1 MSTTTLK
8 LIALAL
14 MFLDHIYE
22 FFPGAPIVLTW
33 LGRISAPIFFFCTV
47 WGFHYTHNRRVYL
60 LRMYLCSVL
69 MGALDLVLNLSV
81 AQPVVPV
88 INNIFTTLFLSCL
101 FIYLWEMKEKPWQKV
116 LMVLAYLALNVAMV
130 FLITGVASPLLYRVL
145 PQQTYQYCI
154 TMVGG
159 LLPNILTCEGGYFTV
174 MLGLVLYFC
183 KESRKKLAIGYG
195 VYCVGY
201 VLLLVFLG
209 ASTGMGVTDWPHFM
223 MQEAYQWMQIFA
235 LPLMLCYNG
244 QKGRGYKYL
253 FYIFYPAHVAVLFY
267 LGNLLA

>member
-69 MGALDLVLNLSV
+69 MGALDLVLNLSI
-81 AQPVVPV
+81 AQPVVMAP
-88 INNIFTTLFLSCL
+88 NNIFSTLLMVCL
-101 FIYLWEMKEKPWQKV
+101 FIYLWELGKKPWQKA
-116 LMVLAYLALNVAMV
+116 LLTLGYLGISALSMALTI
-130 FLITGVASPLLYRVL
+130 FVASPLLYGIL
-145 PQQTYQYCI
+145 ANNTYQLSL
-154 TMVGG
+154 TLVSGV
-159 LLPNILTCEGGYFTV
+159 LPNILTCEGSYITV
-174 MLGLVLYFC
+174 LMGIVLYFC
-183 KESRKKLAIGYG
+183 KGSRKKLAIGYSLYCLATLALMVNMG
-195 VYCVGY
+195 V
-201 VLLLVFLG
+201 
-209 ASTGMGVTDWPHFM
+209 AQGVTDWYQFLFH
-223 MQEAYQWMQIFA
+223 QAYQWMEIFS

>member
-8 LIALAL
+8 LLALAL
-14 MFLDHIYE
+14 MLVDHIYE

-33 LGRISAPIFFFCTV
+33 LGRISAPIFFFCTA
-47 WGFHYTHNRRVYL
+47 WGFYYTHNRRAYL
-60 LRMYLCSVL
+60 LRMYLCSAL
-69 MGALDLVLNLSV
+69 MGTLDLVLNLSI

-88 INNIFTTLFLSCL
+88 VNNIFTTLFLSCL
-101 FIYLWEMKEKPWQKV
+101 FIYLWELKDKLWQKL
-116 LMVLAYLALNVAMV
+116 LMALAYLAINAAML

-159 LLPNILTCEGGYFTV
+159 ILPNILTCEGSYITV
-174 MLGLVLYFC
+174 LMGLGLYFC
-183 KESRKKLAIGYG
+183 KESRVKLALGYG
-195 VYCVGY
+195 LYC
-201 VLLLVFLG
+201 LG
-209 ASTGMGVTDWPHFM
+209 SLALMVNMGFMQGVTDWYDFLFH
-223 MQEAYQWMQIFA
+223 QAYQWMEIFA

>member
-69 MGALDLVLNLSV
+69 MGALDLVLNLSI

-88 INNIFTTLFLSCL
+88 INNVFTTLFLSCL
-101 FIYLWEMKEKPWQKV
+101 FIYLWEMKEKPWQKM
-116 LMVLAYLALNVAMV
+116 LMVLAYLALNIAMV

-159 LLPNILTCEGGYFTV
+159 LLPNILTCEGSYITV
-174 MLGLVLYFC
+174 LMGIVLYFC
-183 KESRKKLAIGYG
+183 KGSRKKLAIGYSLYCLGSLALMVNMG
-195 VYCVGY
+195 V
-201 VLLLVFLG
+201 
-209 ASTGMGVTDWPHFM
+209 AQGVTDWYQFLFH
-223 MQEAYQWMQIFA
+223 QAYQWMEIFA

>member
-69 MGALDLVLNLSV
+69 MGALDLVLNLSI

-101 FIYLWEMKEKPWQKV
+101 FIYLWEMKEKPWQKM

-159 LLPNILTCEGGYFTV
+159 LLPNILTCEGSYITV
-174 MLGLVLYFC
+174 LMGIVLYFC
-183 KESRKKLAIGYG
+183 KGSRKKLAIGYSL
-195 VYCVGY
+195 YCLATLALMVNMGI
-201 VLLLVFLG
+201 
-209 ASTGMGVTDWPHFM
+209 AQGVTDWYQFLFH
-223 MQEAYQWMQIFA
+223 QAYQWMEIFS